1 MNMRKRDILFGVAN
15 KAEEMGFTV
24 GFKYGVELIL
34 ESLENS
40 NFMNINGKG

>member
-1 MNMRKRDILFGVAN
+1 
-15 KAEEMGFTV
+15 MGFTV